1 MLPDQKLGYF
11 RTGHIE
17 SYLPAPCPSQNVRP
31 LGKYP
36 RKSDFFLTFF
46 APETAKE
53 EFESRSRHGC
63 IALAETDLPQQTAL
77 KSPQPFSRYSAASI
91 FPGTTPGELSGLAG
105 SKPAGSRN
113 CRSRDTVR
121 QAFSPG
127 RPRESFRGLREA
139 SLREAETGESQQRRC
154 LGRQAPQASC
164 GKTGR
169 ACGEASLRE
178 PETDQKL
185 GYFRTG
191 HIESYLPA
199 PCPSQNVRPLGK
211 YPRKSDFFLTFFAP
225 ETAKEEFESRSRH
238 GCIALAETDLP
249 QQTALKSPQPFSRYS
264 AASIFPGTTPGEL
277 SGLAGSKPAG
287 SRNW

>member
-113 CRSRDTVR
+113 CS
-121 QAFSPG
+121 A
-127 RPRESFRGLREA
+127 A
-139 SLREAETGESQQRRC
+139 
-154 LGRQAPQASC
+154 
-164 GKTGR
+164 
-169 ACGEASLRE
+169 
-178 PETDQKL
+178 
-185 GYFRTG
+185 
-191 HIESYLPA
+191 PA
-199 PCPSQNVRPLGK
+199 PIFPNDPSLPSS
-211 YPRKSDFFLTFFAP
+211 PRARHAAANP
-225 ETAKEEFESRSRH
+225 EE
-238 GCIALAETDLP
+238 
-249 QQTALKSPQPFSRYS
+249 
-264 AASIFPGTTPGEL
+264 IFPGVLEIFQFPYG
-277 SGLAGSKPAG
+277 
-287 SRNW
+287 